1 MAEINKRLVNQ
12 SLAGVISRI
21 ENDIAD
27 IKRKFSATPP
37 SGAIVQFAGASSPT
51 GYLICDGSLL
61 TRADY
66 PRLFAAIGTQYNIG
80 GETSAQFRIPDLKGR
95 VPVGR
100 NSSDT
105 DFDTLG
111 EKVGNKTELLDLT
124 HIPSHSHDDGTL
136 TAASSGS
143 HNHTTYANQ
152 ATNTTA
158 TAGQNRLTTLGGP
171 ASNNTGSTST
181 DGAHTHDITGS
192 TGLTGGGQPHKNI
205 QPSIVLNYI
214 IKT

>member
-1 MAEINKRLVNQ
+1 MAEINKRLINQ

-124 HIPSHSHDDGTL
+124 HIPSHSHDEGTL
-136 TAASSGS
+136 IAASSGS
-143 HNHTTYANQ
+143 HSHTYSGTSVS
-152 ATNTTA
+152 NTT
-158 TAGQNRLTTLGGP
+158 TTGSQPRISTLGSGGNYTTN
-171 ASNNTGSTST
+171 STGS
-181 DGAHTHDITGS
+181 HTHDITGS
-192 TGLTGGGQPHKNI
+192 TGLTGDGQPHKNI